1 MSSEVEMSQ
10 RCVSIRSKVNPGER
24 CTCRAKSGS
33 EWCGRHETSKQRFS
47 VVAPAITDT
56 VAHVV
61 PSPPKDQKPL
71 SPMRSDAEQNAGQR
85 IFRTWRRWLARRCG
99 PLLWTRE
106 ESNNPYDFYSSDPVA
121 EIPLRDFVSFVD
133 GGKGYIMD
141 AKSATSLLEH
151 AAKQQEPAMNPFN
164 RTPLPSV
171 FLRRLVRHGVTG
183 KWESLVAMTPATKF
197 AMEVTDLFRTIEDL
211 GYYTDPHWFL
221 ELGALQLQRLYIELA
236 DIWYHR
242 AGLSQADKARIVPP
256 PQRAFP
262 MSVQG
267 ALIMQL
273 KALKPL
279 LLKTCAAIATAAAAR
294 ADRQTGVMY
303 VLGSLA
309 LVSPGAAVAY
319 PWLVD
324 MFSPGVCR
332 IVGNQLMVMHTGVL
346 AY

>member
-1 MSSEVEMSQ
+1 M
-10 RCVSIRSKVNPGER
+10 
-24 CTCRAKSGS
+24 T
-33 EWCGRHETSKQRFS
+33 H
-47 VVAPAITDT
+47 VA
-56 VAHVV
+56 
-61 PSPPKDQKPL
+61 PSPPKEQKPVAQ
-71 SPMRSDAEQNAGQR
+71 MRGEAEQAAGHR
-85 IFRTWRRWLARRCG
+85 IFRAWRLWLSRRCG

-106 ESNNPYDFYSSDPVA
+106 ESNNPYDFYSSDPVE
-121 EIPLRDFVSFVD
+121 EIPLHDFVSFVD

-151 AAKQQEPAMNPFN
+151 ATKQQEPAMNPFN
-164 RTPLPSV
+164 RAPLPPA
-171 FLRRLVRHGVTG
+171 FLRRLTRHGFTG
-183 KWESLVAMTPATKF
+183 KWENLVALTPEAKF

-221 ELGALQLQRLYIELA
+221 ELGAVHLQRLYIELA

-242 AGLSQADKARIVPP
+242 AGLSLADKNRIVPP
-256 PQRAFP
+256 PARAFP
-262 MSVQG
+262 ISVQG
-267 ALIMQL
+267 SLIMQL

-279 LLKTCAAIATAAAAR
+279 LLKTCTAIATAAAAR

-332 IVGNQLMVMHTGVL
+332 IVGTQLMVLHTGVL

>member
-1 MSSEVEMSQ
+1 M
-10 RCVSIRSKVNPGER
+10 RGE
-24 CTCRAKSGS
+24 
-33 EWCGRHETSKQRFS
+33 
-47 VVAPAITDT
+47 
-56 VAHVV
+56 
-61 PSPPKDQKPL
+61 
-71 SPMRSDAEQNAGQR
+71 AEQAAGLR
-85 IFRTWRRWLARRCG
+85 IFRAWRRWLARRCG
-99 PLLWTRE
+99 PLLWDRT
-106 ESNNPYDFYSSDPVA
+106 ESNNPYDFYSSDPVD
-121 EIPLRDFVSFVD
+121 EIPLQDFVSFVD

-151 AAKQQEPAMNPFN
+151 ATNHNEPALNPFN
-164 RTPLPSV
+164 RAPLPA
-171 FLRRLVRHGVTG
+171 LLLKRLKRHGVTG
-183 KWESLVAMTPATKF
+183 KWASLTAMTPETKF

-242 AGLSQADKARIVPP
+242 AGLSQVEKNRIVPP
-256 PQRAFP
+256 PTRAFP
-262 MSVQG
+262 ISVQG
-267 ALIMQL
+267 SLIMQL

-279 LLKTCAAIATAAAAR
+279 LLKTCTAIATAAVNR

-309 LVSPGAAVAY
+309 LVSPGAATAY

-332 IVGNQLMVMHTGVL
+332 IVGTQLMVMHAGVL
-346 AY
+346 VY